1 MVQNNIDLILNVA
14 AKVGWALFA
23 IYAITF
29 FLVAV
34 RKSGW
39 APAVIRLFSFRVL
52 LPLMLALGIQL
63 LSMAIVFVLPQQVGV
78 IVSVISPGGVRP
90 QPVRAGLH
98 WIIPFLE
105 QDIMYPISWQTYTM
119 SSTPGEGVRLADDS
133 IRSRTS
139 DGQEVSLDCS
149 IIFRVDQDQAVTV
162 HVDWQERYAED
173 FVRPVVRAIVRRQ
186 VSQFTAREVNSS
198 ARTDLEA
205 ALDRILAQEFNDKGL
220 VLDQFLLRDIAFT
233 PEYSDAVESKQV
245 ALEGQAQTEYEAQ
258 QMRNLATGRA
268 DAIEIEANAKAAA
281 LDVIGVALSENR
293 DLITYEYVQKLSP
306 NIKVMLV
313 PSSSPLILSIPDMGD
328 DGRINGHRDP
338 QRNHAD
344 YDYRHNAL
352 VARRPRPD
360 PHQISLDETSV
371 WHSQRQST
379 TKMRNR
385 KQTKEKQ
392 NGSN

>member
-119 SSTPGEGVRLADDS
+119 SSTPGEGVRLTDDS

-149 IIFRVDQDQAVTV
+149 IIFRLDQDQAVTV

-313 PSSSPLILSIPDMGD
+313 PSSSPLILSLPDMGITD
-328 DGRINGHRDP
+328 ELT
-338 QRNHAD
+338 ATES
-344 YDYRHNAL
+344 
-352 VARRPRPD
+352 
-360 PHQISLDETSV
+360 ISGTMPI
-371 WHSQRQST
+371 T
-379 TKMRNR
+379 T
-385 KQTKEKQ
+385 TVTTP
-392 NGSN
+392 